1 MSAEQRLSRLYPAL
15 TARERGLLVLRAYK
29 ADEKPD
35 PRIYHTCPS
44 AQGAAFNRYIALLN
58 AVNVELATVVLIL
71 RTQIDKTALK
81 YSWLMTAVIWGMETH
96 AMGRHVLA
104 ATKDRKLRKDVR
116 RLMARAPSDV
126 RVPLDLTVPLAEPET
141 FEKGYGDET
150 VKALLFGI
158 HQDVRQH
165 WAELRAIEIAVQ
177 EVAEEFGG
185 KDPLKAD
192 HARDDRRLPAAV
204 YDPARRR
211 AAVRGDRAVGARRGR
226 RRARTE
232 AHREAGGRVTAGV
245 ASR

>member
-141 FEKGYGDET
+141 FEKGFGDET

-185 KDPLKAD
+185 EDPLKAD
-192 HARDDRRLPAAV
+192 TREMVDDCLRSCTTLRDDVAPYVEIELSEPAEEDLV
-204 YDPARRR
+204 L
-211 AAVRGDRAVGARRGR
+211 VRKLIEKLVEG
-226 RRARTE
+226 
-232 AHREAGGRVTAGV
+232 
-245 ASR
+245 